1 MVKGL
6 PIFKDQ
12 IPPCESCILGK
23 HKRTNFPQSSN
34 QAKQH
39 LELVHTELCGPM
51 QTESIGGS
59 FYFLTFIVVSAKKY
73 ESIFSDT
80 SLKLL
85 QNSKNSRQ
93 KMKNRVV
100 NISKHSGQM
109 EEENTTPENLQFSAN
124 HKALSCKQQP
134 GILHNR
140 MEWLK
145 DNNEYGKN
153 TSQREKFVK
162 YFLG

>member
-1 MVKGL
+1 M
-6 PIFKDQ
+6 I
-12 IPPCESCILGK
+12 
-23 HKRTNFPQSSN
+23 
-34 QAKQH
+34 
-39 LELVHTELCGPM
+39 
-51 QTESIGGS
+51 
-59 FYFLTFIVVSAKKY
+59 SAEKY
-73 ESIFSDT
+73 GSIFSDT

-93 KMKNRVV
+93 KLKNRVA

-109 EEENTTPENLQFSAN
+109 EEENTTPENLQISTN

-145 DNNEYGKN
+145 GKIR
-153 TSQREKFVK
+153 Q
-162 YFLG
+162 